1 MLSTLKRSLKP
12 LLLKTYTRR
21 NNQFSKDFIKSNKNK
36 ILEKNNLVT
45 NLSGERIL
53 VLAPH
58 VDDDMIGCG
67 GAILKYLKDGKEVHI
82 AYLTQSNKRGSL
94 GLNSEEIIR
103 ERKEE
108 AEAVAKEI
116 GLPLNHLYFLSAK
129 DSELLSTDM
138 VEQLKKLM
146 DTVNPDVVFFPSI
159 IDTHADHY
167 AVSKKIY
174 ELSQAYNEVL
184 ENASLMMYEVQ
195 NPISPVYS
203 NTILDI
209 TEVYNEKISLL
220 NHYKS
225 QQTSFYFLPIM
236 NCLNGI
242 ILGEGK
248 RAEVYIRTNINEY
261 RKFVESHFGDNE
273 SYFQLKPQLIGH
285 RDHRNTI
292 PTYENILKS
301 KKDLSELQ

>member
-12 LLLKTYTRR
+12 LLLKTYNRR
-21 NNQFSKDFIKSNKNK
+21 NNQFSKNFIHSNKDK
-36 ILEKNNLVT
+36 ILERNNLVS

-67 GAILKYLKDGKEVHI
+67 GAIIQYLKDEKEVHI

-94 GLNSEEIIR
+94 GLNGEEIIR

-108 AEAVAKEI
+108 AETVAKKI

-129 DSELLSTDM
+129 DSELLTTDM
-138 VEQLKKLM
+138 VEQLKNLM
-146 DTVNPDVVFFPSI
+146 NKVNPDVIFFPSI
-159 IDTHADHY
+159 IDTHTDHY
-167 AVSKKIY
+167 AVSKKLC
-174 ELSQAYNEVL
+174 ELSAAHNELL
-184 ENASLMMYEVQ
+184 ENVSLMMYEVQ
-195 NPISPVYS
+195 NPISPVFS

-209 TEVYNEKISLL
+209 TEVYKEKITLL
-220 NHYKS
+220 HHYKS

-236 NCLNGI
+236 NHLNGI

-248 RAEVYIRTNINEY
+248 EQRYI
-261 RKFVESHFGDNE
+261 
-273 SYFQLKPQLIGH
+273 
-285 RDHRNTI
+285 
-292 PTYENILKS
+292 
-301 KKDLSELQ
+301 SELILMIIDNLWKVILEITTLLSIETRVNWAS